1 MPCNGWG
8 GCAYRPNDLQEMTS
22 AYNRGG
28 GYNEIVISAKRF
40 EEALPATIEAFVYLA
55 CEEEESDECRKGK
68 ARAEHAHQL
77 FEQEYGATPLLR
89 LDTADWSEPF
99 APA

>member
-1 MPCNGWG
+1 
-8 GCAYRPNDLQEMTS
+8 MTS

-28 GYNEIVISAKRF
+28 GYNEIVISARRF

-55 CEEEESDECRKGK
+55 CDEEGDECRKGK
-68 ARAEHAHQL
+68 ARTEHAHHL
-77 FEQEYGATPLLR
+77 FEQQYGAVALLR
-89 LDTADWSEPF
+89 LDTVDWREPF